1 MSSLRAAFF
10 SFYKEMKKLTA
21 VILGILMLSATGK
34 AVETAWGFKAG
45 ISGSWVPGMIV
56 PDNARITLPCVG
68 GYGGA
73 FFEAEL
79 ADNFLLYT
87 ELCYCG
93 RGHMDRSD
101 FFGYV
106 SRYFLRLSYLELP
119 VMAGFRVADDRLTIY
134 AGPELGVCLGGNA
147 VSKDSAGNKI
157 SADARGLLN
166 PVTMNLAILTTYM
179 VTDNIGIDVKF
190 DFGLTRT
197 FKGEKISFGEG
208 AMKRE
213 FINRTHNIGVQLGVC
228 YKFD

>member
-1 MSSLRAAFF
+1 
-10 SFYKEMKKLTA
+10 MKRLI
-21 VILGILMLSATGK
+21 VIVLAIITMTSTISKAT
-34 AVETAWGFKAG
+34 ELAWGFKGG
-45 ISGSWVPGMIV
+45 IAGSWIPGMV
-56 PDNARITLPCVG
+56 MQDNSRIILPCVG

-73 FFEAEL
+73 FFEAEV

-119 VMAGFRVADDRLTIY
+119 VMAGFRVADDRLTLY
-134 AGPELGVCLGGNA
+134 VGPEMGICLGGNA
-147 VSKDSAGNKI
+147 VSKDYEGKKLT
-157 SADARGLLN
+157 ADARGLLN
-166 PVTMNLAILTTYM
+166 PVTLNLAVLANYM
-179 VTDNIGIDVKF
+179 ITDNIGIDVKF
-190 DFGLTRT
+190 DFGLTRA

-208 AMKRE
+208 VMKRE
-213 FINRTHNIGVQLGVC
+213 FTNRTHNIGVQLGVC